1 MAEADSA
8 ALAVDNSDIKPV
20 EVSDGDEVAD
30 VLVCAVSLIWADG
43 LDDDDALEVPES
55 VCDKVVKEVDEIE
68 ACDDTLG
75 RGVSLERCDIV
86 SVSEKAPEEDT
97 LLDADEEGTEDELK
111 RSEAVL
117 DNDPVSLF
125 DELNDAEVLPL

>member
-8 ALAVDNSDIKPV
+8 ALAVDNSDSETA

-30 VLVCAVSLIWADG
+30 VLVCAVSLIWADA
-43 LDDDDALEVPES
+43 LDDDDALEVLES
-55 VCDKVVKEVDEIE
+55 DCDKDVKEVDEIE

-75 RGVSLERCDIV
+75 V
-86 SVSEKAPEEDT
+86 SVSEKAPEENT